1 MSGDPY
7 KSDLASRFSMEG
19 TEDKLE
25 DRVRRIM
32 KGVNGLERVRE
43 DADIVVGGGLDCR
56 LNGQENSVQFGRQ
69 YREG

>member
-1 MSGDPY
+1 
-7 KSDLASRFSMEG
+7 MEG
-19 TEDKLE
+19 TEDKLG

-32 KGVNGLERVRE
+32 TGVNGLERVRE
-43 DADIVVGGGLDCR
+43 DADIVVGGGLDCC

>member
-1 MSGDPY
+1 M
-7 KSDLASRFSMEG
+7 
-19 TEDKLE
+19 
-25 DRVRRIM
+25 RRIM

-69 YREG
+69 YREGGREGKTSNGVIGMYKAFVWP